1 MFNLNFIQKSKELLY
16 MKMKSFYIF
25 FCVLTIVLT
34 NCKKENTT
42 TQPVRTF
49 LPDSI
54 GFSAK
59 VITTNSVVKIWKT
72 SSATSNQAT
81 PIVGKDY
88 FAIRG
93 GINPYELTLM
103 SFGKFTDDT
112 SSNTGRL
119 TIFFGRVTDIG
130 TFNIDGIN
138 SNYTV
143 LSILNGNNLEQYSSD
158 INNTG
163 SVIITKYDTINKTI
177 SGTFSF
183 KLVSRGNQI
192 KVENGVFTNI
202 LFKQ

>member
-1 MFNLNFIQKSKELLY
+1 
-16 MKMKSFYIF
+16 MKMKLFLLMF
-25 FCVLTIVLT
+25 LFVLAIVLS
-34 NCKKENTT
+34 NCKKENTIT
-42 TQPVRTF
+42 EQNTITQQTRNL

-54 GFSAK
+54 GFVAN
-59 VITTNSVVKIWKT
+59 VITSSSVVKIWKT
-72 SSATSNQAT
+72 SSAISNETT

-112 SSNTGRL
+112 SSKTGRL
-119 TIFFGRVTDIG
+119 TIFIGRVTDIG

-138 SNYTV
+138 SNNVV
-143 LSILNGNNLEQYSSD
+143 LSILVGNNFEQYTSD

-163 SVIITKYDTINKTI
+163 SVIITKYDTINKKI

-183 KLVSRGNQI
+183 KLGSRANSI
-192 KVENGVFTNI
+192 KVDNGFFTNI
-202 LFKQ
+202 LFNQ